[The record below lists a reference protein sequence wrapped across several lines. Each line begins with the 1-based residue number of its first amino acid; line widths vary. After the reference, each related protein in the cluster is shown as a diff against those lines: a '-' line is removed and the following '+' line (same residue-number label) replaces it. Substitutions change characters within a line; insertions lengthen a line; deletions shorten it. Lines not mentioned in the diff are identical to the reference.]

1 MNQTIIDL
9 QNKGLIERQAEIKQL
24 TSGTTDGQ
32 VYEVLENG
40 VPSCIL
46 KYDHPADIGVVEQF
60 FKKYEDI
67 ELLPDVYYVDP
78 EKKFFL
84 YEYFEGTT
92 HVNRGI
98 KADWMKFLVEGLFN
112 HYEKYDS
119 QTSWGRLGGTPRQN
133 WVEFN
138 RISLAYA
145 YENVGDLLPHED
157 YLRMIESAERLA
169 EYERQTDKYLLHGD
183 TGVHNF
189 VFHQNQ
195 LVGVIDPDPMAGPVI
210 YDFTY
215 AFCSSPDDLD
225 MEALLESFAL
235 LKNVEMDTS
244 RLVEEVVFQ
253 LYTRIG
259 ICKKVHPHDLEEYLK
274 AWEYWKQKLK
284 EYENGFY

>member
-9 QNKGLIERQAEIKQL
+9 QNKGILGDQAEIKRL

-32 VYEVLENG
+32 VYVVQESDN
-40 VPSCIL
+40 PSCIL
-46 KYDHPADIGVVEQF
+46 KYDHPADIGVVEQYL
-60 FKKYEDI
+60 KTYKGI
-67 ELLPDVYYVDP
+67 ELLPDVYYVDA
-78 EKKFFL
+78 ENRFFL

-92 HVNRGI
+92 HVNRGN
-98 KADWMKFLVEGLFN
+98 KADWMKLLVEGLFN

-119 QTSWGRLGGTPRQN
+119 KAPWGRLGGTPRQN

-138 RISLAYA
+138 RISLDYA
-145 YENVGDLLPHED
+145 YDNVGDLLPHED
-157 YLRMIESAERLA
+157 YVRMKQIVERLA
-169 EYERQTDKYLLHGD
+169 EDGRQTDKYLLHGD

-195 LVGVIDPDPMAGPVI
+195 LVGVIDPDPMVGPVI

-225 MEALLESFAL
+225 METLLDAFAL
-235 LKNVEMDTS
+235 LNNMEMDAS

-259 ICKKVHPHDLEEYLK
+259 ICKKVHPHDLEAYLK
-274 AWEYWKQKLK
+274 AWEYWKHKLK
-284 EYENGFY
+284 EYENG